1 MKATLQ
7 VNSDIAAL
15 FYEKARVL
23 ESKEGRY
30 KFKAL
35 SYMRAARAVEG
46 LDRGVDEIYAHGWLV
61 GLQKIKGVGNRIAH
75 DIENELKKRKL
86 ITKK

>member
-15 FYEKARVL
+15 FYEKAHVL
-23 ESKEGRY
+23 ELKGDRH
-30 KFKAL
+30 KFRAL
-35 SYMRAARAVEG
+35 SYMRAARAIEG
-46 LDRGVDEIYAHGWLV
+46 LDRGLDEIYQHGWLV

-75 DIENELKKRKL
+75 DIENELTRRKL
-86 ITKK
+86 STKK